1 MSSLEN
7 SSFMGLLALG
17 QGPPVAAKVGF
28 YLVDSKR
35 SGEKLHA
42 ILIGACF
49 AGKTFH
55 VENSDFF
62 LQETLSS
69 HT

>member
-7 SSFMGLLALG
+7 SSFMGLLASG

-28 YLVDSKR
+28 YLVDSNR
-35 SGEKLHA
+35 SGGKLHA
-42 ILIGACF
+42 MPMGTCF

-55 VENSDFF
+55 VENCDFF